1 VTDGRDGIEILRQ
14 AAGRAFRCVLL
25 DFDGTISLIRQGWQD
40 VMIPL
45 MVEVIRRQDHGL
57 TDEQVWELAREDTTV
72 LTGKQTI
79 YQMIRLAERVEQF
92 GGSPK
97 PPAEY
102 KAEYNR
108 RLMAHIADRRDALAT
123 GKAAPDEMMVRG
135 ARAMLDAL
143 RARGLTLYLASGT
156 DEPYVREEAALL
168 GLTDRF
174 DGGIHGAREDY
185 KTFSK
190 AMVIQRIIADHDIA
204 GPELLGV
211 GDGFVEITNTREVGG
226 YALGVATDELAGGG
240 RMDEW
245 KRRRLTEAGA
255 DMLVPDFE
263 DTDGICRALF
273 GQES

>member
-1 VTDGRDGIEILRQ
+1 MINS
-14 AAGRAFRCVLL
+14 AAGRSFACAMF
-25 DFDGTISLIRQGWQD
+25 DFDGTISLIRQGWQE

-45 MVEVIRRQDHGL
+45 MVEVICEQDHGL
-57 TDEQVWELAREDTTV
+57 GDEQVRDLAREDTTV

-97 PPAEY
+97 EPAEY
-102 KAEYNR
+102 KAEYDR
-108 RLMAHIADRRDALAT
+108 RLMAHIAERREALSSGT
-123 GKAAPDEMMVRG
+123 RAPGEMMLRG
-135 ARAMLDAL
+135 AVGMLEAL
-143 RARGLTLYLASGT
+143 RARGLKLCLASGT
-156 DEPYVREEAALL
+156 DEPYVLEEAALL
-168 GLTDRF
+168 GVTDYF

-190 AMVIQRIIADHDIA
+190 AMVIQRIIAEHDIS

-226 YALGVATDELAGGG
+226 YALGVASDEQAGGG
-240 RMDEW
+240 RMDPW
-245 KRRRLTEAGA
+245 KRKRLTDAGA

-263 DTDGICRALF
+263 DTDGILKALF